1 MKYCFVITLFIS
13 ICTFSTIKAQGK
25 SLIFEN
31 DSIAIYD
38 TYISLN
44 SKENISP
51 TIYKNGIL
59 YSSGNKLGFYKLY
72 FSDLENVPQ
81 KIKIDSKF
89 HVGLVAMFKNE
100 IYFTKNI
107 KGLKTAIS
115 DVYDLAIFKGNLENN
130 KVSKAEPLSIY
141 KKGFSYGH
149 PAISKNGDQMVIITN
164 EKGFYHLLELKRD
177 SNNEWQRSEVIFI
190 AQTGFKIINP
200 TIYDENTIYFSSN
213 AHQGKVRSVEYAIE
227 NEKPV
232 ISNVIYE
239 EGVFNIYKIKR
250 VDGKWALPQK
260 VTVFNSEFDD
270 LSVIFKTENTGFL
283 NTFRYDNTDNIYY
296 FELKY

>member
-1 MKYCFVITLFIS
+1 MKYWLVCVLFFS
-13 ICTFSTIKAQGK
+13 ICTFSTLKAQGK

-59 YSSGNKLGFYKLY
+59 YASENKLGFYKLY
-72 FSDLENVPQ
+72 FSDLENDSQ
-81 KIKIDSKF
+81 KIKVNSKF
-89 HVGLVAMFKNE
+89 HAGKVSVYKNE
-100 IYFTKNI
+100 IYFTKSI
-107 KGLKTAIS
+107 KGLKPAIS
-115 DVYDLAIFKGNLENN
+115 NVYDLAIFKGALVNN
-130 KVSKAEPLSIY
+130 KISKDKPLSIY
-141 KKGFSYGH
+141 KKGFMYAH
-149 PAISKNGDQMVIITN
+149 PAISKTGEQMVIITN

-190 AQTGFKIINP
+190 TQTGFNIINP

-213 AHQGKVRSVEYAIE
+213 AHQAKVREVEYTIE

-239 EGVFNIYKIKR
+239 EGVFNIYKTNR
-250 VDGKWALPQK
+250 VNGKWTLPQK
-260 VTVFNSEFDD
+260 VTVFNSKFDD
-270 LSVIFKTENTGFL
+270 LSVIFKTERTGFL

>member
-1 MKYCFVITLFIS
+1 MKYCFISTLFLTV
-13 ICTFSTIKAQGK
+13 CTFSTIKAQGE

-38 TYISLN
+38 TYLSLN

-51 TIYKNGIL
+51 EIFENGIL
-59 YSSGNKLGFYKLY
+59 YASENNQGLYKLY
-72 FSDLENVPQ
+72 FSDLESSPQ
-81 KIKIDSKF
+81 KIKINSNFQTGKTA
-89 HVGLVAMFKNE
+89 VYKNE
-100 IYFTKNI
+100 IYFTKSIINS
-107 KGLKTAIS
+107 KNGNS
-115 DVYDLAIFKGNLENN
+115 YNYDLTIFKGILEKN
-130 KVSKAEPLSIY
+130 KVSKVKPLSIC

-149 PAISKNGDQMVIITN
+149 PAISKNGNQMVIITN

-177 SNNEWQRSEVIFI
+177 DNNEWQRAEVIFI
-190 AQTGFKIINP
+190 AQTSFKIINP
-200 TIYDENTIYFSSN
+200 TIYNENTIYFSSN
-213 AHQGKVRSVEYAIE
+213 VHQGKVKSVEYAIE

-239 EGVFNIYKIKR
+239 EGVFNIYKTKR
-250 VDGKWALPQK
+250 IDGKWTLPQK

-270 LSVIFKTENTGFL
+270 LSVVFKTENTGFL

-296 FELKY
+296 FELKN